1 MACHWEI
8 FKCRQVFNCSRETF
22 LLSRTR
28 ATGLKHSHHNLYC
41 FILVKSLTTG
51 GAQMCHSSG
60 SWSEI
65 QSPHQDLIYDQPVGK
80 GQGNQ
85 GCTGS
90 WGKLTE
96 LNSHTGGSPHCQQ
109 GISAS
114 EPQHQSSF
122 ELWAQQPGKHQ
133 DEIQGWLC
141 SGQAQCKG
149 QLQSLKG
156 SGKSRAGIGRREWSV
171 VLQSRNRSRLP
182 ALPWWHTEVFLTTPH
197 AFHITPNPSC
207 PFPSTPST
215 EPAPLHTSPF
225 RVYSSHFCP
234 LDFEFLGVRASCN
247 WNHAPE
253 NILISS
259 LHAYSSFL

>member
-80 GQGNQ
+80 EQGEAHRAQ
-85 GCTGS
+85 
-90 WGKLTE
+90 LT
-96 LNSHTGGSPHCQQ
+96 HGRIPQCQQ

-122 ELWAQQPGKHQ
+122 ELWAQQPGKRQ

-156 SGKSRAGIGRREWSV
+156 SGKSRAGIGRRE
-171 VLQSRNRSRLP
+171 
-182 ALPWWHTEVFLTTPH
+182 
-197 AFHITPNPSC
+197 
-207 PFPSTPST
+207 
-215 EPAPLHTSPF
+215 
-225 RVYSSHFCP
+225 
-234 LDFEFLGVRASCN
+234 
-247 WNHAPE
+247 
-253 NILISS
+253 
-259 LHAYSSFL
+259 

>member
-96 LNSHTGGSPHCQQ
+96 LNSHTGGSPN
-109 GISAS
+109 AS
-114 EPQHQSSF
+114 REFLHLNPNTNPALNSGLSS
-122 ELWAQQPGKHQ
+122 L
-133 DEIQGWLC
+133 
-141 SGQAQCKG
+141 
-149 QLQSLKG
+149 G
-156 SGKSRAGIGRREWSV
+156 STRM
-171 VLQSRNRSRLP
+171 RSRGGCAQDRLS
-182 ALPWWHTEVFLTTPH
+182 ARG
-197 AFHITPNPSC
+197 S
-207 PFPSTPST
+207 S
-215 EPAPLHTSPF
+215 SP
-225 RVYSSHFCP
+225 
-234 LDFEFLGVRASCN
+234 
-247 WNHAPE
+247 
-253 NILISS
+253 
-259 LHAYSSFL
+259 

>member
-51 GAQMCHSSG
+51 GPQMCHSSG

-96 LNSHTGGSPHCQQ
+96 LSPDTHGRSPHCQQ
-109 GISAS
+109 GISAPGS
-114 EPQHQSSF
+114 A
-122 ELWAQQPGKHQ
+122 ELNPNTNPAWN
-133 DEIQGWLC
+133 
-141 SGQAQCKG
+141 SG
-149 QLQSLKG
+149 L
-156 SGKSRAGIGRREWSV
+156 
-171 VLQSRNRSRLP
+171 
-182 ALPWWHTEVFLTTPH
+182 
-197 AFHITPNPSC
+197 
-207 PFPSTPST
+207 
-215 EPAPLHTSPF
+215 
-225 RVYSSHFCP
+225 
-234 LDFEFLGVRASCN
+234 
-247 WNHAPE
+247 
-253 NILISS
+253 SS
-259 LHAYSSFL
+259 LGSTRMRSKGGCAQDRLSASSSSSP